1 MSHKTDKSH
10 NPDTRVV
17 LKRIRHKLF
26 KKEANTFAEPDTPE
40 KQKDELVNLDLND
53 IMAGSKR
60 LIAINRGDAEPDD
73 RDSLAF
79 KRVYTT
85 GDLIAERIHIDAEK
99 TARTL
104 LRKLNRKRSLKNL
117 PSGIFNR
124 YTEGHIVGNPLS
136 SPLEETNPVQ
146 LLEQQ
151 YRITQMGPGG
161 IGSESALTEE
171 MQNVN
176 PSEFGFIDPLA
187 GPECYAEGE
196 MVFTRRGW
204 VKWEHVIETDELLT
218 LESIAS
224 LSEPF
229 YEKPARLIAEDYEGE
244 LLCWKTPD
252 TSGRITPNHTMFL
265 RDATAKPFKVLAR
278 EAFTHLNQFELL
290 MSRPGG
296 KVKDSQRFTEA
307 YKGKV
312 YCATVTSGI
321 LYVKGADSSLGY
333 WCGNSGRAGVDV
345 RATHNSRLG
354 SDGRIYQRFL
364 NPRLKRYEWLS
375 ARDLQGK
382 TLGFPE

>member
-1 MSHKTDKSH
+1 MEHSIDKDH
-10 NPDTRVV
+10 PNTRAI
-17 LKRIRHKLF
+17 LKRIRNKLF
-26 KKEANTFAEPDTPE
+26 KKDATFAEPETPNR
-40 KQKDELVNLDLND
+40 QKDELVDLDIND
-53 IMAGSKR
+53 VLTSSKR

-85 GDLIAERIHIDAEK
+85 GDLIAERINIDAEK

-117 PSGIFNR
+117 PSNIFNR

-176 PSEFGFIDPLA
+176 PSEFGFIDPLT
-187 GPECYAEGE
+187 GPECYGAGE
-196 MVFTRRGW
+196 QVFTRRGW
-204 VKWEHVIETDELLT
+204 VKWEHVIDTDELLT
-218 LESIAS
+218 LETIES
-224 LSEPF
+224 LAEPF
-229 YEKPARLIAEDYEGE
+229 YEKPSRLIAEDYEGE
-244 LLCWKTPD
+244 LFCWKTKD
-252 TSGRITPNHTMFL
+252 TSGRVTPNHTLFL
-265 RDATAKPFKVLAR
+265 RDTNTKPFKALA
-278 EAFTHLNQFELL
+278 ADVFTLNKSFELL

-296 KVKDSQRFTEA
+296 VVKPAHCFKES
-307 YKGKV
+307 YKNKV

-321 LYVKGADSSLGY
+321 LYVKGADAPFGY
-333 WCGNSGRAGVDV
+333 WCGNSGRAGIDV

-354 SDGRIYQRFL
+354 SDGRIYQRFF

-382 TLGFPE
+382 TIGFPA